1 MAVSM
6 PELIKKARSELANL
20 TGLEPSSTL
29 GAVKEGDGWVVSVE
43 MVEKHS
49 RPDQLDILANYEV
62 SLDAN
67 GNVKGF
73 TRKGMRRRMD
83 VVETGG
89 E

>member
-29 GAVKEGDGWVVSVE
+29 GAVKEGDGWAVSVE
-43 MVEKHS
+43 MVEKRS
-49 RPDQLDILANYEV
+49 LPDQMDILAKYEV
-62 SLDAN
+62 SLDAA

-83 VVETGG
+83 VAETG
-89 E
+89 EE

>member
-6 PELIKKARSELANL
+6 PELIKKARSELANY

-43 MVEKHS
+43 MVEKRS
-49 RPDQLDILANYEV
+49 LPDQLDVLATYEV
-62 SLDAN
+62 SMDAN

-83 VVETGG
+83 VAVAG
-89 E
+89 EE

>member
-6 PELIKKARSELANL
+6 AELIEKARSELANL

-29 GAVKEGDGWVVSVE
+29 GAVKEGDGWAVSVE

-49 RPDQLDILANYEV
+49 LPDQLDILANYEV
-62 SLDAN
+62 SLDAD

-83 VVETGG
+83 VVEAG
-89 E
+89 EE